1 MQIKLSD
8 YISIISI
15 LFAVVGGAFAF
26 VQWHNSIKL
35 KKSEYIYKLTEI
47 IRTDKEIRE
56 IIQVFQYEVK
66 WYDEKFHTST
76 FELSVDPYISISIIH
91 QALPCRT
98 KIFSLFLKSSEMCKV
113 VARFGVLIYSHSKGN
128 KQRNERRTK
137 QCLKSFQE

>member
-8 YISIISI
+8 YISIIYI

-76 FELSVDPYISISIIH
+76 FELSVDRTLAFLSYI
-91 QALPCRT
+91 
-98 KIFSLFLKSSEMCKV
+98 
-113 VARFGVLIYSHSKGN
+113 
-128 KQRNERRTK
+128 RRCHAA
-137 QCLKSFQE
+137 QNFFHFF